1 MQRKAHYSYVKNFLK
16 IKANF
21 KCDSPPFCNSWKLS
35 NFQQLFSS
43 VHFSKMQNELKQK
56 KYDYLSGISRI
67 IALGFSIPVVIR
79 LFRNDPSS
87 RATSSLLVPVSVQ

>member
-1 MQRKAHYSYVKNFLK
+1 MPFGDYYSNIRVQRKAHYSYVKNFLK

-43 VHFSKMQNELKQK
+43 VYH
-56 KYDYLSGISRI
+56 
-67 IALGFSIPVVIR
+67 
-79 LFRNDPSS
+79 
-87 RATSSLLVPVSVQ
+87 